1 MSPLGQFPNF
11 LTDGSRIRRPP
22 VDDTKN
28 PTFRLARRTS
38 KDFRFTI
45 HNLFFRTPDEVS
57 LRAIIF

>member
-1 MSPLGQFPNF
+1 MSPLGQVPKF

-22 VDDTKN
+22 VDDTRN

-45 HNLFFRTPDEVS
+45 HNQFFLTSDEVP